1 MKLPMRADLYQG
13 FLTELAALD
22 EFLAHRRREPGFVQ
36 REDPDV
42 RRLMESLAFFSART
56 HERATAQL
64 RGAVE
69 RLAHGHLDELLLPQ
83 PTRAMVRATP
93 GARLIDPVSLPRG
106 TRLRLQTL
114 DDDIGIFTTT
124 RSVTI
129 RPLQLDWAERQLRG
143 RKGYRILLR
152 VRSRGV
158 THDVAEPL
166 SLHISQL
173 GDYPSSL
180 RLFTRLRRHLQAVSV
195 VYDQVPAA
203 DDRGDPCGFELGGS
217 SGVDELVELATGF
230 ARRATGT
237 IADIREF
244 FHQPSRDLYLD
255 IALPKPERPWRQAWL
270 CLDLDEDWPE
280 DQVINQAMFGL
291 YVVPIENLFEESAE
305 PIKADGMRSSFP
317 IRSWQLETKASFH
330 SVVEVSQQTKSG
342 FDVVLPAFLAS
353 GRESY
358 DLDYDHD
365 NGDPSLLLRL
375 PDAFARPRLVS
386 VRARWHQPWFDD
398 VAVGKLRVSLQTR
411 RVEGVEL
418 QMQGDLRSHEDSA
431 LWGDG
436 SAMLQVMSLRSKRIL
451 SRQDIIKL
459 MATLGANARG
469 YHGEVGEDVLH
480 VEMREEPA
488 DRRRGGGVAYVY
500 RLTMADADEDRRA
513 LQEDYV
519 KRVGDLL
526 GVWSN
531 NPVRTE
537 LHRRALRQRGAERGA
552 KA

>member
-1 MKLPMRADLYQG
+1 MQVDLYQG

-22 EFLAHRRREPGFVQ
+22 EFMATRRREQGFVQ

-56 HERATAQL
+56 REAASSQL

-69 RLAHGHLDELLLPQ
+69 RLVHGHLDDFLLPQ
-83 PTRAMVRATP
+83 PTRGMVRAVP
-93 GARLIDPVSLPRG
+93 GPRLIDPVALPRG
-106 TRLRLQTL
+106 TRLRLETL
-114 DDDIGIFTTT
+114 DDDVGIFTTS

-152 VRSRGV
+152 IRSRGV
-158 THDVAEPL
+158 TQDVPEPL
-166 SLHISQL
+166 SLHVSQL

-180 RLFTRLRRHLQAVSV
+180 RLFSRLRKHLQSVSV
-195 VYDQVPAA
+195 VYDQVPTPDEQGEA
-203 DDRGDPCGFELGGS
+203 CGFALGGS
-217 SGVDELVELATGF
+217 SGADELVELATSH
-230 ARRATGT
+230 ARRATGA

-244 FHQPSRDLYLD
+244 FHQPTRDLYLD
-255 IALPKPERPWRQAWL
+255 IGLPKADKPWRQAWL
-270 CLDLDEDWPE
+270 CLDLGEDWPE

-291 YVVPIENLFEESAE
+291 YVVPIENLFTEPAE
-305 PIKADGMRSSFP
+305 PIKADGMRSSYP
-317 IRSWQLETKASFH
+317 IRSWQIEADATFH

-342 FDVVLPAFLAS
+342 FDVILPAYLAS

-358 DLDYDHD
+358 DLEYDGED
-365 NGDPSLLLRL
+365 GNPRLSLRL

-386 VRARWHQPWFDD
+386 VRSRWHQPWFDD

-418 QMQGDLRSHEDSA
+418 QMQGDLRSHENSI

-436 SAMLQVMSLRSKRIL
+436 SAMLQVMSRRTKRIL

-459 MATLGANARG
+459 MMTLGANERG
-469 YHGEVGEDVLH
+469 YHGEVGDDILH
-480 VEMREEPA
+480 VEVREEPA
-488 DRRRGGGVAYVY
+488 DRHRGGGVAYVY

-526 GVWSN
+526 SVWSN

-537 LHRRALRQRGAERGA
+537 LHRRALRERGSEPGGVA
-552 KA
+552 